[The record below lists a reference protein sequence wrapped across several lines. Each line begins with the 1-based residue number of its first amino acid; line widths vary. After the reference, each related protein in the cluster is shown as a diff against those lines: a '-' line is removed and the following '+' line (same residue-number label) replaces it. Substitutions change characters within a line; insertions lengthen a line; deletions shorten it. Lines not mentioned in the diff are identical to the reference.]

1 MKTTT
6 TKTFRSAVPSKEL
19 CQKHW
24 IEGGMGQNNLCLKP
38 HRGQVPAASFC
49 FLSLLPYKQDL
60 LSRPS
65 PHTNIWAKLVTVLAL
80 FP

>member
-1 MKTTT
+1 
-6 TKTFRSAVPSKEL
+6 
-19 CQKHW
+19 
-24 IEGGMGQNNLCLKP
+24 MGQNNLCLKP

-80 FP
+80 FS

>member
-1 MKTTT
+1 MKTT

-24 IEGGMGQNNLCLKP
+24 IEGDGAEQSMLET

-49 FLSLLPYKQDL
+49 FLSLLPYKRDL